1 MSVHDT
7 DDFSEAVEVLRRSR
21 AWAIVE
27 DVSRVVRLSVRH
39 SRVVAIA
46 RRTRGAIEALPSAER
61 RQALALLGAVAFAVH
76 ALLLELVPPPLRP
89 ATPRVF
95 WLVLSA
101 AAAGAAVRRGGKGQA
116 SDA

>member
-1 MSVHDT
+1 MSVHHA

-27 DVSRVVRLSVRH
+27 DVSRGVRLSAGH

-46 RRTRGAIEALPSAER
+46 GRTRRAIEALPVVER
-61 RQALALLGAVAFAVH
+61 RQALALLAAVAFAVH
-76 ALLLELVPPPLRP
+76 ALLLELGPPPLRP

-95 WLVLSA
+95 WLVISA

>member
-1 MSVHDT
+1 MNVPGA
-7 DDFSEAVEVLRRSR
+7 DDFSEAVEVMRRSR
-21 AWAIVE
+21 VWAVVE
-27 DVSRVVRLSVRH
+27 NVDRVLRLGARH

-46 RRTRGAIEALPSAER
+46 GAARRAIEALPHGER
-61 RQALALLGAVAFAVH
+61 RRALAVMAAVAFASH

>member
-1 MSVHDT
+1 MSVHDE

-21 AWAIVE
+21 AWTIVE

-39 SRVVAIA
+39 SRVAAIA

-95 WLVLSA
+95 WLVISA
-101 AAAGAAVRRGGKGQA
+101 AAAGAAVKMGGKGQA